1 MKMSLKRSFKVLL
14 KLAVTGG
21 IFAYLLSKTPLAP
34 VAALLTGVNVP
45 LLAVAVGCYV
55 LAQTLSALRWQR
67 VAQSLRLRASYG
79 YFWAQYFAA
88 MWLSQAL
95 PSGIGGDV
103 YRAWHLGR
111 RAGRHGAAASS
122 VLLERLSGFGVML
135 GLGVVLLPL
144 YVQNGALWPLS
155 SFLLLLGAGGAV
167 GLPVLVL
174 LARHR
179 HGRRLWQLRF
189 SRWLWRLSRDV
200 NRVFFARWQLLGW
213 HVVMSVLIQGL
224 NLLMYAV
231 LAHALGLSIPFWL
244 FVALVPP
251 VILTMLVPISFAG
264 WGLREGAMV
273 WVMTT
278 AGLLTA
284 PQALS
289 LSLLVG
295 VTTLLAAGVGLG
307 VFVMRSVRR

>member
-1 MKMSLKRSFKVLL
+1 M
-14 KLAVTGG
+14 
-21 IFAYLLSKTPLAP
+21 
-34 VAALLTGVNVP
+34 
-45 LLAVAVGCYV
+45 
-55 LAQTLSALRWQR
+55 
-67 VAQSLRLRASYG
+67 
-79 YFWAQYFAA
+79 
-88 MWLSQAL
+88 
-95 PSGIGGDV
+95 
-103 YRAWHLGR
+103 
-111 RAGRHGAAASS
+111 HG
-122 VLLERLSGFGVML
+122 
-135 GLGVVLLPL
+135 
-144 YVQNGALWPLS
+144 
-155 SFLLLLGAGGAV
+155 
-167 GLPVLVL
+167 
-174 LARHR
+174 
-179 HGRRLWQLRF
+179 
-189 SRWLWRLSRDV
+189 
-200 NRVFFARWQLLGW
+200 LLGW

-251 VILTMLVPISFAG
+251 VILTMLAPISFAG